1 MTIKIWRY
9 FKIFNWLLGTRYILC
24 IRLRISRA
32 SNVAP
37 YMWFT
42 AFVSVLCKIDNI
54 GVFRL
59 LRSSSIE
66 HMVDDCQTYLWLSFT
81 EPSGDEWKWY
91 LQDASNTN
99 LREKEYM
106 LYVAF
111 DLLLYW
117 FWWCVGVHSVEQFDT
132 YLCFVK
138 SADQNQN

>member
-1 MTIKIWRY
+1 MEILQNIQLTFRNSIHFMHSTPNFTC
-9 FKIFNWLLGTRYILC
+9 FKCRTLHVVT
-24 IRLRISRA
+24 
-32 SNVAP
+32 P
-37 YMWFT
+37 
-42 AFVSVLCKIDNI
+42 FVSVLCKIDNI
-54 GVFRL
+54 GVLRL

-111 DLLLYW
+111 DLLLCW
-117 FWWCVGVHSVEQFDT
+117 FWWCSGVHSVEQFNR